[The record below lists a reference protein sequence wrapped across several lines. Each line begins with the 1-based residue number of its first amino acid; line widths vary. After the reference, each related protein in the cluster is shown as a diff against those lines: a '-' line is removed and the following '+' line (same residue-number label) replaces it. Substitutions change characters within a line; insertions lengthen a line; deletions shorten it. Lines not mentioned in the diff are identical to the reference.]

1 MSFVFP
7 RPSGPSGNI
16 GGLQETKLTF
26 LGRRQLATES
36 FFFSCQIEKC
46 GRQKVF
52 ENFFLCSET
61 QVNGKFWS
69 PIFLSR
75 IKMKRMHLGP
85 QWRLFRQRIKLN
97 TSTLIIYTPSTEKQQ
112 QRNQMPVVYAVSCDC
127 QMFQVNFIN
136 LLLHPTEKLLF
147 VFLLYVQ
154 NDLCQDNRRI
164 AMLLAP
170 GHNHAAFLVPVP

>member
-16 GGLQETKLTF
+16 EGLRETKLTQGPKLTF
-26 LGRRQLATES
+26 LGRHQLATES
-36 FFFSCQIEKC
+36 FFFSCQIETC

-52 ENFFLCSET
+52 ENFFLRSET
-61 QVNGKFWS
+61 QVDGKFWS

-112 QRNQMPVVYAVSCDC
+112 QRNQMPVVLRSFMRLPNVSS
-127 QMFQVNFIN
+127 Q
-136 LLLHPTEKLLF
+136 
-147 VFLLYVQ
+147 LY
-154 NDLCQDNRRI
+154 
-164 AMLLAP
+164 
-170 GHNHAAFLVPVP
+170 